1 MFGKN
6 GIDCKSLR
14 WLYLGFLF
22 CAIIFGAGQAKAY
35 AGWLYALNDDSAGSR
50 IYGFE
55 VNEATGALTAL
66 SGFPVAAAAG
76 GINSIVSERMIA
88 DRANRR
94 LYVINDSS
102 DSVSAYSIN
111 PGSGALTELPFS
123 PIPLGAGTWNTIA
136 VHPSG
141 SPLIV
146 SNGATGGG
154 ALSFVITATTATPAA
169 GSPFALGGA
178 TAFSSVFSQDG
189 NYFYVGGNTGNNIA
203 GFSVN
208 PATGVLT
215 ALAGSPFNSGAA
227 NPLAFAVDAAGRL
240 FVMNSNDDVRAFTSA
255 NGILSPVTGNPF
267 SPGGLG
273 NRRFGLVHPNGNFYV
288 IAGNTGNNVGVFQIS
303 GSGAATTLAAV
314 TGSPFATGG
323 TTANVLAFNQNGNF
337 LYVANRISR
346 NITTFAMNPAT
357 GQLTSLGV
365 QPSNTLGTTGAING
379 MAYVPTPA
387 AQPANARADFDGDG
401 KTDFSVYRAGNW
413 FIQRSTAGF
422 LAAQFGINTDKVAP
436 GDYDGDGKTDIAV
449 WRAAD
454 FAYFYIIQSSTNTV
468 RAEQFGQT
476 GDLLTV
482 GDWDGDGKD
491 DVSVYRDGAAAGQQ
505 SYFYYRG
512 SLNNPSRGI
521 TFQQWGLN
529 GDRPLNGD
537 FDGDGRADLA
547 VFRPSDANWY
557 IRHSSNGQLRYEQ
570 WGLSSDRF
578 VPADYDGDAKTDL
591 AVFRPANN
599 TWYIRNSSNNQAV
612 FAQFGASG
620 DILVPGNYDGD
631 AREDIAVFRPADGTW
646 HYLSSSN
653 SGSSSISQFGQNGD
667 VPVPAGYFP

>member
-6 GIDCKSLR
+6 GFNGKSLK
-14 WLYLGFLF
+14 WLYIGFLF
-22 CAIIFGAGQAKAY
+22 CGIIFGTGHRQAF

-50 IYGFE
+50 IYGFQ

-66 SGFPVAAAAG
+66 SGFPVAAANG

-88 DRANRR
+88 DRANHR

-111 PGSGALTELPFS
+111 PATGALTALPFS
-123 PIPLGAGTWNTIA
+123 PISLGAGTWNTIA

-146 SNGATGGG
+146 SNGATGGA

-169 GSPFALGGA
+169 GSPFALGA
-178 TAFSSVFSQDG
+178 TTAFSSVFSQDG

-208 PATGVLT
+208 ASTGVLT

-227 NPLAFAVDAAGRL
+227 NPLAYATDSAGRL
-240 FVMNSNDDVRAFTSA
+240 YTMNSTDDIRVFTSA
-255 NGILSPVTGNPF
+255 NGILSPVAGNPF
-267 SPGGLG
+267 PSAGLG
-273 NRRFGLVHPNGNFYV
+273 NRRFGLIHPSGNFYM
-288 IAGNTGNNVGVFQIS
+288 IAGNTGNNVGVYQIS

-323 TTANVLAFNQNGNF
+323 TTANVLAFNQTGSF

-346 NITTFAMNPAT
+346 NITTFSVNPTT

-379 MAYVPTPA
+379 MAYVPTAAVPA
-387 AQPANARADFDGDG
+387 RARADFDGDG
-401 KTDFSVYRAGNW
+401 KTDLSVYRAGSW

-422 LAAQFGINTDKVAP
+422 LAAQFGTNTDKIAP
-436 GDYDGDGKTDIAV
+436 ADYDGDGRADIAV
-449 WRAAD
+449 WRAGD

-482 GDWDGDGKD
+482 GDWDGDGKS
-491 DVSVYRDGAAAGQQ
+491 DVSVYRDGTTAGAQ
-505 SYFYYRG
+505 SFFYYRG
-512 SLNNPSRGI
+512 SLNNPSQGI
-521 TFQQWGLN
+521 TFQQWGTS

-547 VFRPSDANWY
+547 VFRPSDGIWY
-557 IRHSSNGQLRYEQ
+557 LRHSSNAQMRYEQ

-591 AVFRPANN
+591 AVFRPSNG
-599 TWYIRNSSNNQAV
+599 TWYIRRSSDNQAAYV
-612 FAQFGASG
+612 QFGQSG
-620 DILVPGNYDGD
+620 DMLVPG
-631 AREDIAVFRPADGTW
+631 
-646 HYLSSSN
+646 
-653 SGSSSISQFGQNGD
+653 
-667 VPVPAGYFP
+667 

>member
-6 GIDCKSLR
+6 DFGGKSLKR
-14 WLYLGFLF
+14 LFIGFLF
-22 CAIIFGAGQAKAY
+22 CVCFFGIGQPRAL

-50 IYGFE
+50 IYGFQ
-55 VNEATGALTAL
+55 VNETTGALTAL
-66 SGFPVAAAAG
+66 SGFPVAAANG

-88 DRANRR
+88 DRANHR
-94 LYVINDSS
+94 LYVINDGS

-111 PGSGALTELPFS
+111 PATGALTALPFS
-123 PIPLGAGTWNTIA
+123 PIALGAGTWNTIA

-146 SNGATGGG
+146 SNGATGGA

-169 GSPFALGGA
+169 GSPFALGAA
-178 TAFSSVFSQDG
+178 TAFSSVFSRDG

-208 PATGVLT
+208 ATTGVLT
-215 ALAGSPFNSGAA
+215 ALPGSPFNSGAA
-227 NPLAFAVDAAGRL
+227 NPLAYATDSAGRL
-240 FVMNSNDDVRAFTSA
+240 FTMNSTDDIRAFTST

-267 SPGGLG
+267 SSGGLG
-273 NRRFGLVHPNGNFYV
+273 NRRFGLVHPNDNFYV
-288 IAGNTGNNVGVFQIS
+288 IAGNTGNNVGVYQIS
-303 GSGAATTLAAV
+303 GSGAATTVAAI

-323 TTANVLAFNQNGNF
+323 TTANVLAFNQTGSF

-346 NITTFAMNPAT
+346 NITTFAMNPTT
-357 GQLTSLGV
+357 GQLVSQGV
-365 QPSNTLGTTGAING
+365 QASNTLGTPGAING
-379 MAYVPTPA
+379 MAYVPELVAPA
-387 AQPANARADFDGDG
+387 RARADFDGDG
-401 KTDFSVYRAGNW
+401 KTDLSVYRAGNW

-422 LAAQFGINTDKVAP
+422 LATQFGTSGDKPAP

-449 WRAAD
+449 WRAGD
-454 FAYFYIIQSSTNTV
+454 FAYFYIIQSSTNTF

-505 SYFYYRG
+505 SFWYYRG
-512 SLNNPSRGI
+512 SLNNPTQGI

-547 VFRPSDANWY
+547 VFRPSDGIWY
-557 IRHSSNGQLRYEQ
+557 LRHSSNGQMLYES
-570 WGLSSDRF
+570 WGVSSDRF
-578 VPADYDGDAKTDL
+578 VPADYDGDAKADL
-591 AVFRPANN
+591 AVFRPSNN

-612 FAQFGASG
+612 YVQFGASG

-646 HYLSSSN
+646 HYLASANGASF
-653 SGSSSISQFGQNGD
+653 ISQFGQTGD
-667 VPVPAGYFP
+667 IPIPAGYFP